1 MTWVT
6 KYVLLVRLGGGNL
19 GQIWRQKRSDTKHG
33 LYRGCPGRTGCVI
46 LCHCSVQLPPFPL
59 KSVHSNSQPCKSTMP
74 AMAAHYTSSA
84 LSVAST
90 LHAEVFLVATAIE
103 THFRLCLLSA
113 TSMPFMLRRHHT
125 LQLYLEGNIRC
136 SIVPIHS
143 TIYKRWLNISVVPC
157 LPAPA
162 PATALS
168 EDRRREGGSRT
179 IPRRDEFQIICYFP
193 AAATSRGQKTVTF
206 NRKSS
211 RVAWTT
217 DTV

>member
-1 MTWVT
+1 
-6 KYVLLVRLGGGNL
+6 
-19 GQIWRQKRSDTKHG
+19 
-33 LYRGCPGRTGCVI
+33 
-46 LCHCSVQLPPFPL
+46 
-59 KSVHSNSQPCKSTMP
+59 MP
-74 AMAAHYTSSA
+74 AMATHYTSSA

-113 TSMPFMLRRHHT
+113 TSMPCMLRRHHT
-125 LQLYLEGNIRC
+125 LQLYLVGNIRC
-136 SIVPIHS
+136 SLVPFHS
-143 TIYKRWLNISVVPC
+143 TIYKRCLNIIGCTVCVATAIYKRCLNISSVPC

-168 EDRRREGGSRT
+168 EDRREGGSRT

-217 DTV
+217 DTVWWCTGLYLRPQYVIKHQIHIWERWPFQLFESFLIICRLSSET

>member
-1 MTWVT
+1 
-6 KYVLLVRLGGGNL
+6 
-19 GQIWRQKRSDTKHG
+19 
-33 LYRGCPGRTGCVI
+33 
-46 LCHCSVQLPPFPL
+46 
-59 KSVHSNSQPCKSTMP
+59 MP
-74 AMAAHYTSSA
+74 AMATHYTSSA

-113 TSMPFMLRRHHT
+113 TSMPCMLRRHHT
-125 LQLYLEGNIRC
+125 LQLYLVGNIRC
-136 SIVPIHS
+136 SLVPFHS
-143 TIYKRWLNISVVPC
+143 TIYKRCLNTIGCTVCVATAIYWRCLNISSVPC

-168 EDRRREGGSRT
+168 EDRREGGSRT

>member
-1 MTWVT
+1 
-6 KYVLLVRLGGGNL
+6 
-19 GQIWRQKRSDTKHG
+19 
-33 LYRGCPGRTGCVI
+33 
-46 LCHCSVQLPPFPL
+46 
-59 KSVHSNSQPCKSTMP
+59 MP
-74 AMAAHYTSSA
+74 AMATHYTSSA
-84 LSVAST
+84 ST
-90 LHAEVFLVATAIE
+90 SHAEVFLVATAIE

-113 TSMPFMLRRHHT
+113 TSMPCMLRRHHT
-125 LQLYLEGNIRC
+125 LQLYLVGNIRC
-136 SIVPIHS
+136 SLVPFHS
-143 TIYKRWLNISVVPC
+143 TIYWRCLNISSVPC

-168 EDRRREGGSRT
+168 EDRREGGSRT

>member
-1 MTWVT
+1 M
-6 KYVLLVRLGGGNL
+6 LVYYATATHN
-19 GQIWRQKRSDTKHG
+19 IT
-33 LYRGCPGRTGCVI
+33 CI
-46 LCHCSVQLPPFPL
+46 EHCITVR
-59 KSVHSNSQPCKSTMP
+59 V
-74 AMAAHYTSSA
+74 
-84 LSVAST
+84 
-90 LHAEVFLVATAIE
+90 LVAAAIW
-103 THFRLCLLSA
+103 THFRLYLVASTSYVAVTFSGNLRCMVAVLWLFTLLYIHYKCCLNIIGCTVCVA
-113 TSMPFMLRRHHT
+113 TAM
-125 LQLYLEGNIRC
+125 YWRC
-136 SIVPIHS
+136 
-143 TIYKRWLNISVVPC
+143 LNISSVPC

-217 DTV
+217 DTVWWCTALYLRPQYVIKHQIHIWDRWPFHLFESLLIICRLSSET